1 MTTRLRARWARAAAL
16 IALTGGTLAVSAAP
30 VAGAPAPISILS
42 VSAENMEPGDKVRV
56 QFRVTN
62 NGSRAETAI
71 VVVSGGLQCTTGCR
85 AEPNLKP
92 GQSQDF
98 QATLVAPQVRAGEI
112 IGLNISVGVQLDG
125 ENSFDFKMV
134 YVYGPGTSQPAP
146 GTSQPG
152 AGAPQPGADEPSSEV
167 DGVSGQVRDDSGK
180 AIGGVAL
187 TVRDSA
193 GHEYRTTSD
202 RSGRF
207 SIKSGAGKTIAEG
220 RITVVA
226 ALDGYRTA
234 RTTVRGSAGGTA
246 TVRLT
251 LAAVAA
257 PAETSPSPTAT
268 AAADEAP
275 GPETSVAAETPLAL
289 EAVSDEDSGS
299 LLPFTLGGL
308 LVVAGLGTLALMRI
322 RRRNTP
328 DEPAPHAATQ
338 LTAPAGAGMSDAPTA
353 VLHTRPPADG
363 FAGPY
368 SGPPQGG
375 IQQLSHDR
383 YGGPAL

>member
-1 MTTRLRARWARAAAL
+1 M

-42 VSAENMEPGDKVRV
+42 VSAENVKPGDKVRV

-62 NGSRAETAI
+62 NGSGAETAI
-71 VVVSGGLQCTTGCR
+71 VVVGGGLQCTTGCR

-92 GQSQDF
+92 GKSQDF
-98 QATLVAPQVRAGEI
+98 QATVVAPQVNAGEI
-112 IGLNISVGVQLDG
+112 LGLNISVAVRLGGQ
-125 ENSFDFKMV
+125 NSYDYKMV
-134 YVYGPGTSQPAP
+134 YIHGPGAA
-146 GTSQPG
+146 QPG
-152 AGAPQPGADEPSSEV
+152 AGAPQPGADKPSSEV
-167 DGVSGQVRDDSGK
+167 DGVSGRVADTSGK

-207 SIKSGAGKTIAEG
+207 SIKSGAGKTIAAG
-220 RITVVA
+220 RITIVA
-226 ALDGYRTA
+226 ALDGYRTTRA
-234 RTTVRGSAGGTA
+234 TVQGSAGDTA
-246 TVRLT
+246 SVRLT

-257 PAETSPSPTAT
+257 PAETPPSPAAT
-268 AAADEAP
+268 GAADEVP
-275 GPETSVAAETPLAL
+275 EPETSVAAAAPPAL
-289 EAVSDEDSGS
+289 EAVSDEGSGS
-299 LLPFTLGGL
+299 LPYVLGGL
-308 LVVAGLGTLALMRI
+308 LVAAGLGTLALMVN

-328 DEPAPHAATQ
+328 DKPDPHAAPQ

-363 FAGPY
+363 FPGPY

-375 IQQLSHDR
+375 IQQVGHDP
-383 YGGPAL
+383 YGGPAR